1 MKENSFR
8 YVVRHFKSDA
18 LNPDI
23 AFSHFCE
30 RTGYRVK
37 HFSLRYAAVAAMLLL
52 LTGVAVMYFMR
63 QQTTVIEAGNSQ
75 RTIVFSDGTEVILAP
90 HAILSYKKDDE
101 RSVSVSGKAFLKIKH
116 NSSRPFTIEGENY
129 LVRDIGTQIEIR
141 AGRDSTDVFVAEGCV
156 YFASSRQKDDGIELA
171 EGDRGL
177 LKGKALRPV
186 MRAKPSPNRIVW
198 ATHQFYFQDT
208 ALPYVLA
215 DLSDYYHVHLTCAST
230 DKRLTGD
237 FDADSLDTIVRLI
250 EKTLDIKIQN

>member
-1 MKENSFR
+1 M
-8 YVVRHFKSDA
+8 
-18 LNPDI
+18 
-23 AFSHFCE
+23 
-30 RTGYRVK
+30 
-37 HFSLRYAAVAAMLLL
+37 
-52 LTGVAVMYFMR
+52 
-63 QQTTVIEAGNSQ
+63 
-75 RTIVFSDGTEVILAP
+75 
-90 HAILSYKKDDE
+90 
-101 RSVSVSGKAFLKIKH
+101 
-116 NSSRPFTIEGENY
+116 
-129 LVRDIGTQIEIR
+129 
-141 AGRDSTDVFVAEGCV
+141 AEGCV

-198 ATHQFYFQDT
+198 ATHQFHFQDT